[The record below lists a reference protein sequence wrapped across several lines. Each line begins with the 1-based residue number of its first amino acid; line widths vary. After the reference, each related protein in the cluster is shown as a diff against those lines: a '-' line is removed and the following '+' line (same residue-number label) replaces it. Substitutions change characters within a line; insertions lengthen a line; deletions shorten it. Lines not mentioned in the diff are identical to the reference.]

1 MPLRDFEIET
11 LQLLSFLY
19 EQKDYAANRSAI
31 KNNVNAS
38 TETIYQA
45 IEVLQKKGLIDEVAM
60 SNMSQEKR
68 IFLTEKGIVAAKKL
82 SEIREI
88 IKAVEK
94 EFRRE
99 VPKKT
104 NSGIGLPNSNI

>member
-1 MPLRDFEIET
+1 
-11 LQLLSFLY
+11 LLSFLY
-19 EQKDYAANRSAI
+19 EQKDYAANRSVI
-31 KNNVNAS
+31 KKNVDVS

-45 IEVLQKKGLIDEVAM
+45 IEVLQKNGLLDEVAM
-60 SNMSQEKR
+60 SNMSQERR
-68 IFLTEKGIVAAKKL
+68 IFLTEKGIAAAKKL

-99 VPKKT
+99 
-104 NSGIGLPNSNI
+104 